1 MLAQKGFGGKFLE
14 PRWVG
19 RPVGHGPVVSDM
31 EAKHKLPFTVSRLLE
46 SSKGCVCVCGWVCVC
61 ARARVRLWR
70 VILKE
75 DAREG

>member
-31 EAKHKLPFTVSRLLE
+31 EAKHKLPFTDSLKALRAD
-46 SSKGCVCVCGWVCVC
+46 CVCVPM
-61 ARARVRLWR
+61 RV
-70 VILKE
+70 
-75 DAREG
+75 EGGSEGRC